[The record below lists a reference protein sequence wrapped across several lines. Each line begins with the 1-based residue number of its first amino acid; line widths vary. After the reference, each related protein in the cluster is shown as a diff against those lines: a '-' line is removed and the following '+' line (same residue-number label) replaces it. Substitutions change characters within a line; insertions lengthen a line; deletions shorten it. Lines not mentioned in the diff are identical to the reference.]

1 MASSNKGEDPESVRK
16 MVKMILSKDSFA
28 TEQAELLLLCGIA
41 LSDSELVKQ
50 ACELGASP
58 GATVSNTNLM
68 IMNEF
73 GYFKCA

>member
-28 TEQAELLLLCGIA
+28 TKQAELLLLCGIA
-41 LSDSELVKQ
+41 LSDAELVKQ

-58 GATVSNTNLM
+58 GTPVSNTNLM
-68 IMNEF
+68 ILNQF
-73 GYFKCA
+73 GYFK

>member
-16 MVKMILSKDSFA
+16 MVKMILSEDGLA
-28 TEQAELLLLCGIA
+28 TKQAELLLLCGIA

-58 GATVSNTNLM
+58 GTPVSETHLT
-68 IMNEF
+68 IMKQF
-73 GYFKCA
+73 GYFKGC